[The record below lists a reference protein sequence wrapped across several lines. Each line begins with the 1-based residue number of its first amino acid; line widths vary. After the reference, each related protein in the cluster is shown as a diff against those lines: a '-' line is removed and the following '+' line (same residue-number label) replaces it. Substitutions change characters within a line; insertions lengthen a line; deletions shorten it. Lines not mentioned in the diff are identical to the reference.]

1 MATTVA
7 LKRVPH
13 TITVGAAKVGVILPD
28 EYGGLG
34 TILGVDKL
42 TTSNKPELSS
52 TSNDLVRSGQALK
65 IKVSFA
71 IGTKRR
77 TAYLLCDIDKVKTAV
92 TELVGKSFRGSTIKT
107 AYFPRRARY
116 S

>member
-1 MATTVA
+1 MATVVA
-7 LKRVPH
+7 LKRIPH
-13 TITVGAAKVGVILPD
+13 TITVGTSKVGVILPD

-34 TILGVDKL
+34 TVLGVDKL

-52 TSNDLVRSGQALK
+52 TSNDLVKSGQALK
-65 IKVSFA
+65 IKVSYA
-71 IGTKRR
+71 VGTKKKVA
-77 TAYLLCDIDKVKTAV
+77 TLLCDVDKVKTALV
-92 TELVGKSFRGSTIKT
+92 ELVGKPFRGATIKT